1 LLVVVEV
8 FTILDHQDLLEK
20 VVVLVDHMLGVVMVR
35 LPTPVEMQEKTLEVV
50 VDLLMIQSYQEM
62 VVLVSSL
69 FLILLDKYQ
78 KNCYNSK

>member
-1 LLVVVEV
+1 MVVEV

-35 LPTPVEMQEKTLEVV
+35 LLTPVEMQEKTLEVV
-50 VDLLMIQSYQEM
+50 VDLLMIRSYQEM

-78 KNCYNSK
+78 KN

>member
-1 LLVVVEV
+1 MVVEV

-50 VDLLMIQSYQEM
+50 VDLLMIRSCQEM